1 MRRLAKVLAVLAVA
15 GVGLAALI
23 NTLLDSGASTRDDA
37 ATGSAPREAP
47 AVATEPPPPDC
58 GEDQL
63 ALAFEKLGGGDAVAL
78 RHVKGE
84 PCRVSGTTL
93 EITVEDSS
101 GRLSAIPLG
110 DEADLSGD
118 YSPGFERVAFF
129 NARRGEG
136 FLDARAT
143 AGPWSAT
150 SRIQPG
156 ALPCISV
163 AQRRIVRLGRGR
175 DSGAVC
181 LQAFDPAT
189 HSFTVRATIPR
200 SARIHVFVDTASGLR
215 FRVINDARR
224 QEFCHRRNGSDVCV
238 VRFAANEAERS
249 GGWTVWVRKLS
260 QPPAEVRLSITFEP
274 VD

>member
-1 MRRLAKVLAVLAVA
+1 MRRLATVFAVLAVA

-23 NTLLDSGASTRDDA
+23 NTLVDSGASTRDNA
-37 ATGSAPREAP
+37 PTGSAPREAP
-47 AVATEPPPPDC
+47 AVAAEPEPPDC

-63 ALAFEKLGGGDAVAL
+63 ALAFEKIGGGDAVAL
-78 RHVKGE
+78 RHVRGE
-84 PCRVSGTTL
+84 PCRVSDITL
-93 EITVEDSS
+93 QVTVEDRR

-129 NARRGEG
+129 NACRGDG
-136 FLDARAT
+136 FLDATAT

-156 ALPCISV
+156 ALPCISAV
-163 AQRRIVRLGRGR
+163 QRRIVRLGRGR
-175 DSGAVC
+175 DSGAVY

-200 SARIHVFVDTASGLR
+200 STRVHVFVDTASGLR

-238 VRFAANEAERS
+238 VPFAANEAERP
-249 GGWTVWVRKLS
+249 GGWTVWVRKS
-260 QPPAEVRLSITFEP
+260 SPAPADVRLSITFEP

>member
-1 MRRLAKVLAVLAVA
+1 MRRLATVLAVLAVA

-23 NTLLDSGASTRDDA
+23 NTLLDSGASTRDNV

-47 AVATEPPPPDC
+47 AVAAGPEPPDC

-63 ALAFEKLGGGDAVAL
+63 TLAFDKLGGGDAVAL
-78 RHVKGE
+78 RHVEGE

-93 EITVEDSS
+93 EITVEDSR
-101 GRLSAIPLG
+101 GRLSAVPLG

-129 NARRGEG
+129 NACRGEG
-136 FLDARAT
+136 FLDATAT

-156 ALPCISV
+156 ALPCISAV
-163 AQRRIVRLGRGR
+163 QRRVVRLGRGR
-175 DSGAVC
+175 DSGAVY
-181 LQAFDPAT
+181 LQAFNPAT

-224 QEFCHRRNGSDVCV
+224 QEFCHRRNGSDACIVP
-238 VRFAANEAERS
+238 FAANEAERP
-249 GGWTVWVRKLS
+249 GGWTVWVRKS
-260 QPPAEVRLSITFEP
+260 SPAPAEVRLSITLEP